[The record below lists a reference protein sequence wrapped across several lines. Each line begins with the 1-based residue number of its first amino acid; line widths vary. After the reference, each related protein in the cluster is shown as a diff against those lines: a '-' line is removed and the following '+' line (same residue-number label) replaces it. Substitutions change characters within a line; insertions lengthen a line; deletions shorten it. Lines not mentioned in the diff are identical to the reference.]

1 MIKSN
6 MGEAEINGTTT
17 IILAEFSALTKG
29 MVESLTENYGK
40 DDAKEM
46 VEESYK
52 RGLMSEK
59 EIRKESVDIL
69 SDILETIPYEVL
81 TSISTRVKRIYY
93 QD

>member
-6 MGEAEINGTTT
+6 MGEVEINGTTT

-40 DDAKEM
+40 DEAKEI
-46 VEESYK
+46 VERSYK

-59 EIRKESVDIL
+59 EIRKESLDII
-69 SDILETIPYEVL
+69 SDILEILKNHIKE
-81 TSISTRVKRIYY
+81 
-93 QD
+93 D

>member
-6 MGEAEINGTTT
+6 MGEVEISGTTT

-40 DDAKEM
+40 DEAKEM
-46 VEESYK
+46 VERSYK

-59 EIRKESVDIL
+59 ELRKESLDIL
-69 SDILETIPYEVL
+69 SGILESLKNHIKE
-81 TSISTRVKRIYY
+81 
-93 QD
+93 D

>member
-6 MGEAEINGTTT
+6 MGEVEISGTTT

-40 DDAKEM
+40 DEAKEM
-46 VEESYK
+46 VEQSYK

-59 EIRKESVDIL
+59 EIRKESIDIL
-69 SDILETIPYEVL
+69 SDILEILKNHIKE
-81 TSISTRVKRIYY
+81 
-93 QD
+93 D

>member
-6 MGEAEINGTTT
+6 MGEVEISGTTT

-40 DDAKEM
+40 DEAKEM

-59 EIRKESVDIL
+59 EIRKESLDIL
-69 SDILETIPYEVL
+69 SDILENLKNHIKE
-81 TSISTRVKRIYY
+81 
-93 QD
+93 D

>member
-6 MGEAEINGTTT
+6 MGEVEINGTTT

-40 DDAKEM
+40 DEAKEM

-59 EIRKESVDIL
+59 ELRKESLDIL
-69 SDILETIPYEVL
+69 SDILESLKNHIKE
-81 TSISTRVKRIYY
+81 
-93 QD
+93 

>member
-6 MGEAEINGTTT
+6 MGEVEISGTTT

-40 DDAKEM
+40 DEAKEM
-46 VEESYK
+46 VERSYK

-59 EIRKESVDIL
+59 EIRKESLDIL
-69 SDILETIPYEVL
+69 SDILESLKNHIEE
-81 TSISTRVKRIYY
+81 
-93 QD
+93 D

>member
-6 MGEAEINGTTT
+6 MGEVEISGTTT

-40 DDAKEM
+40 DEAKEM

-69 SDILETIPYEVL
+69 SDILESLKNHIKE
-81 TSISTRVKRIYY
+81 
-93 QD
+93 D

>member
-6 MGEAEINGTTT
+6 MGEVEISGTTT

-40 DDAKEM
+40 DEAKEM
-46 VEESYK
+46 VEQSYK

-59 EIRKESVDIL
+59 EIRKESLDIL
-69 SDILETIPYEVL
+69 SDILEIIKNHIKE
-81 TSISTRVKRIYY
+81 
-93 QD
+93 D

>member
-6 MGEAEINGTTT
+6 MGEVEISGTTT

-40 DDAKEM
+40 DEAKEM
-46 VEESYK
+46 VERSYK

-59 EIRKESVDIL
+59 ELRKESVEIL
-69 SDILETIPYEVL
+69 SEIFESLKNHIKED
-81 TSISTRVKRIYY
+81 
-93 QD
+93 

>member
-6 MGEAEINGTTT
+6 MGEVEINGTTT

-40 DDAKEM
+40 DEAKEM

-69 SDILETIPYEVL
+69 SDILETLKNHIKE
-81 TSISTRVKRIYY
+81 
-93 QD
+93 D

>member
-6 MGEAEINGTTT
+6 MGEVEIRGTTT

-40 DDAKEM
+40 DEAKEM
-46 VEESYK
+46 VEQSYK

-59 EIRKESVDIL
+59 EIRKESLDIL
-69 SDILETIPYEVL
+69 SDILESLKNHIEE
-81 TSISTRVKRIYY
+81 
-93 QD
+93 D

>member
-6 MGEAEINGTTT
+6 MGEVEINGTTT

-40 DDAKEM
+40 DEAKEM

-59 EIRKESVDIL
+59 EIRKESLDIL
-69 SDILETIPYEVL
+69 SNILETLKNHIKE
-81 TSISTRVKRIYY
+81 
-93 QD
+93 D

>member
-6 MGEAEINGTTT
+6 MGEVEISGTTT

-40 DDAKEM
+40 DEAKEM

-69 SDILETIPYEVL
+69 SDILEILKNHIKE
-81 TSISTRVKRIYY
+81 
-93 QD
+93 D

>member
-6 MGEAEINGTTT
+6 MGEVEISGTTT
-17 IILAEFSALTKG
+17 IILSEFSALTKG

-40 DDAKEM
+40 DEAKEM

-59 EIRKESVDIL
+59 EIRKESLDIL
-69 SDILETIPYEVL
+69 SDILEILKNHIKE
-81 TSISTRVKRIYY
+81 
-93 QD
+93 D

>member
-6 MGEAEINGTTT
+6 MGEVEISGTTT

-40 DDAKEM
+40 DEAKEM

-52 RGLMSEK
+52 RGLMSDK
-59 EIRKESVDIL
+59 EIRKESLDIL
-69 SDILETIPYEVL
+69 SDIIEILKNHIKE
-81 TSISTRVKRIYY
+81 
-93 QD
+93 D

>member
-6 MGEAEINGTTT
+6 MGEVEISGTTT

-40 DDAKEM
+40 DEAKEM
-46 VEESYK
+46 VQEDYK

-69 SDILETIPYEVL
+69 SDILENLKNYIKE
-81 TSISTRVKRIYY
+81 
-93 QD
+93 D

>member
-6 MGEAEINGTTT
+6 MGEVEISGTTT
-17 IILAEFSALTKG
+17 IIMAEFSALTKG

-40 DDAKEM
+40 DEAKEM

-59 EIRKESVDIL
+59 EIRKESLDIL
-69 SDILETIPYEVL
+69 SDILESLKNHTKE
-81 TSISTRVKRIYY
+81 
-93 QD
+93 D

>member
-6 MGEAEINGTTT
+6 MGEVEISGTTT

-40 DDAKEM
+40 DEAKEM
-46 VEESYK
+46 VERSYK

-59 EIRKESVDIL
+59 ELRKESVDIL
-69 SDILETIPYEVL
+69 SDILEILKNHIKE
-81 TSISTRVKRIYY
+81 
-93 QD
+93 D

>member
-6 MGEAEINGTTT
+6 MGEVEISGTTT

-40 DDAKEM
+40 EEAKEM
-46 VEESYK
+46 VERSYK

-69 SDILETIPYEVL
+69 SDVLEILKNHIKE
-81 TSISTRVKRIYY
+81 
-93 QD
+93 D